1 MITKRNIKREV
12 PQRVEDV
19 ELEMEAVTPTVDQI
33 REIEWVLSRKL
44 GRFDGENVQLWGN
57 YVGMF
62 EDLASKS
69 GWAEKFEEENLVEFL
84 AFRLEGKARKV
95 FETWTLE
102 DPRVVRDY
110 NLVKDK
116 FPEQFCEGSS
126 LWERM
131 TDFQMLKM
139 EGEEPIEKYVQRYKK
154 LNDSLS
160 SEEKDVIKFFS
171 SLSRECYDL
180 SIKEYYPEKL

>member
-1 MITKRNIKREV
+1 M
-12 PQRVEDV
+12 
-19 ELEMEAVTPTVDQI
+19 EMEAVTPTVDQI

-62 EDLASKS
+62 ENLASKS

-102 DPRVVRDY
+102 NPRVVREY
-110 NLVKDK
+110 NLVKYK

-126 LWERM
+126 LS
-131 TDFQMLKM
+131 TFK
-139 EGEEPIEKYVQRYKK
+139 
-154 LNDSLS
+154 LS
-160 SEEKDVIKFFS
+160 SRTFWKV
-171 SLSRECYDL
+171 
-180 SIKEYYPEKL
+180 